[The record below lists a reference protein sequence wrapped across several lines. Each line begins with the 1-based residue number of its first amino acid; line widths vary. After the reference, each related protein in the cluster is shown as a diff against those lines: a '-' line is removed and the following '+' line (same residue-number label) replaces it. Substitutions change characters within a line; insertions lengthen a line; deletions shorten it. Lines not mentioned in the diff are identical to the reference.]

1 MQGFRLKFF
10 LKSLPFSSASGGNTT
25 RSCAFTKGQLIS
37 KANYLD
43 LDSSKKQT
51 KYLPNSA
58 LATRAEV
65 LGLFFRRIENK

>member
-1 MQGFRLKFF
+1 M
-10 LKSLPFSSASGGNTT
+10 T
-25 RSCAFTKGQLIS
+25 RTIITLMTKKRVSTKGQLIS

-58 LATRAEV
+58 LGTRVEV
-65 LGLFFRRIENK
+65 LGLFFGRIENK

>member
-1 MQGFRLKFF
+1 M
-10 LKSLPFSSASGGNTT
+10 T
-25 RSCAFTKGQLIS
+25 RTIITLMTKKRVSTKGQLIS

-58 LATRAEV
+58 LATRAE
-65 LGLFFRRIENK
+65 FFGSFFGRIEDKIICF